1 MKIYK
6 EESLANFEFWS
17 GAKDTAQRIWEE
29 KGSAGFD
36 TIEQILEDMYPEEMD
51 ETEINDLFWFE
62 SETIYEWLGMPTE
75 EQAEALET
83 ISNYEEKDED
93 FVEWVCTNYG
103 LDRDDLADVE
113 AIAEYLED
121 EDIHE
126 EYCEENEIIP
136 LF

>member
-1 MKIYK
+1 MEIYK

-17 GAKDTAQRIWEE
+17 GAKDTAERIWEE
-29 KGSAGFD
+29 KGVAGFD
-36 TIEQILEDMYPEEMD
+36 TIEQILEDMYPEGMD

-62 SETIYEWLGMPTE
+62 PETIYEWLGMPTD

-103 LDRDDLADVE
+103 LDKDDLADVE
-113 AIAEYLED
+113 AIAEYLAD